1 MIKILEGDSFSFTCS
16 SLGGKPEGTVRQDKE
31 QDLIRF
37 FFLSKNDSFHLI
49 FICFNLYSES
59 HQFKN

>member
-37 FFLSKNDSFHLI
+37 F
-49 FICFNLYSES
+49 
-59 HQFKN
+59 